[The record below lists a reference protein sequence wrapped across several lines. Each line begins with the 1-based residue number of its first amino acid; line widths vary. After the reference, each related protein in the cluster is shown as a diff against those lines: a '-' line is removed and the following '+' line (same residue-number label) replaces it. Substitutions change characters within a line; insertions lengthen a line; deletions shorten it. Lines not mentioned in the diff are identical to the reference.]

1 MLDVGDVWVQERE
14 RERWR
19 EQLCYIEEQ
28 NNLYLTSLL
37 PSSLTPPLYC
47 TFHHNQYLQSY
58 HSLDHHILA
67 IITITTRP
75 SAHNTTLTGYEQLNV
90 IAGGNTEVLVEWLTN
105 TTTIT
110 ISIPL
115 LPPLNF
121 LHCRY
126 WTAPKSLSP
135 KQRNPSVRNLIFS
148 SAVMI

>member
-1 MLDVGDVWVQERE
+1 MWEMCGYKRE

-67 IITITTRP
+67 TITITTRP

-90 IAGGNTEVLVEWLTN
+90 IAGGNTEVLVEWLTYYYHYHKY
-105 TTTIT
+105 TTAATT
-110 ISIPL
+110 LFALPL
-115 LPPLNF
+115 LDS
-121 LHCRY
+121 
-126 WTAPKSLSP
+126 T
-135 KQRNPSVRNLIFS
+135 
-148 SAVMI
+148 